1 MHSLHLFYNLVKA
14 CETVPLNHGPEN
26 GASLSP
32 QDLKRVVQIFRI
44 MRVFRILK
52 LARHST
58 GLQSLGFTIKNSYKA
73 GGGAVCF
80 TAGI

>member
-1 MHSLHLFYNLVKA
+1 VLAILPYYTSLFLIESSKDAVHAEQY
-14 CETVPLNHGPEN
+14 
-26 GASLSP
+26 

-73 GGGAVCF
+73 GGLGLVRLVQLS
-80 TAGI
+80 

>member
-1 MHSLHLFYNLVKA
+1 MFMTSMIERRSLRSS
-14 CETVPLNHGPEN
+14 
-26 GASLSP
+26 SL

-73 GGGAVCF
+73 GGCHCGRF
-80 TAGI
+80 RDSYYTK